1 MNSIQGQFDVA
12 GLSISK
18 KFLSVMN
25 TETVGNVKNILV
37 NCAKDLEIIDYI
49 YIIDNTGILKGVVSI
64 RELLQSDAD
73 IQIDKMIKRKPIT
86 VNYFTDQE
94 RIIYLVL
101 DHELKA
107 IPVVN
112 NENHL
117 VGVVPYRAIIN
128 IFHNEFRED
137 ILKSGGI
144 HHHIKEIEDI
154 TTPAKRL
161 IKARLPSLI
170 IGLFGGLLA
179 AYVVRGFEDI
189 LSSYLTL
196 AAFIPVIVYLSDA
209 VGTQSQTLIVRMIA
223 LEPNFSFR
231 NYMSREIKIG
241 SILGITLGVILFT
254 VVFIGWLSI
263 TIGVIIG
270 ISIFF
275 SMLFQAFVS
284 TSLSILLTKFRID
297 PAISSGPIT
306 TIMSD
311 ITTLVIYFSIATL
324 FLRSL

>member
-1 MNSIQGQFDVA
+1 M
-12 GLSISK
+12 
-18 KFLSVMN
+18 
-25 TETVGNVKNILV
+25 
-37 NCAKDLEIIDYI
+37 
-49 YIIDNTGILKGVVSI
+49 
-64 RELLQSDAD
+64 
-73 IQIDKMIKRKPIT
+73 
-86 VNYFTDQE
+86 
-94 RIIYLVL
+94 
-101 DHELKA
+101 
-107 IPVVN
+107 
-112 NENHL
+112 
-117 VGVVPYRAIIN
+117 
-128 IFHNEFRED
+128 
-137 ILKSGGI
+137 
-144 HHHIKEIEDI
+144 
-154 TTPAKRL
+154 

-170 IGLFGGLLA
+170 IGLLGGLLA

-189 LSSYLTL
+189 LSSYLAL

-263 TIGVIIG
+263 NIGVIIG
-270 ISIFF
+270 ISIFL

-297 PAISSGPIT
+297 PAISSGPLT

>member
-1 MNSIQGQFDVA
+1 MD
-12 GLSISK
+12 
-18 KFLSVMN
+18 
-25 TETVGNVKNILV
+25 TETVGNVKNMLV
-37 NCAKDLEIIDYI
+37 NCAKDLEVVDYI

-231 NYMSREIKIG
+231 NYMSREIMIG
-241 SILGITLGVILFT
+241 SILGITLGVILFI

-297 PAISSGPIT
+297 PAISSGPLT

>member
-1 MNSIQGQFDVA
+1 
-12 GLSISK
+12 
-18 KFLSVMN
+18 MN

-170 IGLFGGLLA
+170 IGLVGGLLA

-254 VVFIGWLSI
+254 VIFIAWLSI
-263 TIGVIIG
+263 NIGVIIG
-270 ISIFF
+270 ISIFL

>member
-1 MNSIQGQFDVA
+1 
-12 GLSISK
+12 
-18 KFLSVMN
+18 
-25 TETVGNVKNILV
+25 
-37 NCAKDLEIIDYI
+37 
-49 YIIDNTGILKGVVSI
+49 
-64 RELLQSDAD
+64 
-73 IQIDKMIKRKPIT
+73 
-86 VNYFTDQE
+86 
-94 RIIYLVL
+94 LVL

-112 NENHL
+112 NENYL

-137 ILKSGGI
+137 ILKTGGI
-144 HHHIKEIEDI
+144 HHHIKEIEDV

-170 IGLFGGLLA
+170 IGLVGGLLA

-241 SILGITLGVILFT
+241 SILGITLGVIIFI

>member
-1 MNSIQGQFDVA
+1 MNSIQGKFDVA

-25 TETVGNVKNILV
+25 TETVGNVKNIIV

-179 AYVVRGFEDI
+179 AYVVTGFEDI

-241 SILGITLGVILFT
+241 SILGITLGVILFI

-284 TSLSILLTKFRID
+284 TSLNIINK
-297 PAISSGPIT
+297 ISNRSCNIFW
-306 TIMSD
+306 TINNNNE
-311 ITTLVIYFSIATL
+311 
-324 FLRSL
+324 

>member
-12 GLSISK
+12 GLSICK